1 MLLGSEH
8 YCQVLTNI
16 SGPPIQVSIFICFTV
31 QVFRVHHSSTPQLLT
46 SRLFSTI
53 TRHQAECSKANNIL
67 NLLLRPDNSRTY
79 NTLHKRISTVSNKS
93 YKKKHA
99 EITFQFCFIKTANL
113 GSLIFEDL
121 QLKTL
126 MKYQKALKHSP

>member
-16 SGPPIQVSIFICFTV
+16 SGPPTQVYIFICFTV

-46 SRLFSTI
+46 ARLFSTI
-53 TRHQAECSKANNIL
+53 TRHQDECSKANIL
-67 NLLLRPDNSRTY
+67 NLLLRADNSRTY
-79 NTLHKRISTVSNKS
+79 NTLHKRISTVVNKS

-126 MKYQKALKHSP
+126 MKYQKVLKH